1 MILSSDR
8 LHLKPPKPPKSQED
22 SITIS
27 KHNKKSASTP
37 RFSVKLSLPS
47 VNYDVI

>member
-8 LHLKPPKPPKSQED
+8 LHLKPPKSQED

-27 KHNKKSASTP
+27 KQNKKSASTP
-37 RFSVKLSLPS
+37 RFSVKLSLLL